1 MIWTN
6 LIGWPVAKITAWY
19 ENFFANDSRFQKSLN
34 IQANKSML
42 TLDDMSVS
50 MHALSLL
57 LVLMLVKLLVA
68 RSTAQLGGRWPR

>member
-1 MIWTN
+1 M
-6 LIGWPVAKITAWY
+6 K
-19 ENFFANDSRFQKSLN
+19 FFANDSRFQKSLN

-50 MHALSLL
+50 MHALSLV

-68 RSTAQLGGRWPR
+68 SSTAQLDGRWPR